1 MKAEKLKF
9 ILDEELDLGLE
20 PSVTQEEIDE
30 CIKKAED
37 IQKKLDSDVKQDEE
51 YLIYKE
57 EIQEQSLLF

>member
-37 IQKKLDSDVKQDEE
+37 IQQKLDSDVKQDEE